1 MFSSLCAVISFLTL
15 LNFPHTPQLAD
26 WSTHFNDVTAFS
38 KYFDFSKRLFFLVYL
53 LFVSNSGPNPIFPPL
68 GATPTARSSF
78 LQCRSIPLRIPQPGS
93 HRAELCHNTATL
105 PCFVM
110 LRRAVFS
117 AGLSAETAAALLL
130 LTLMLHNQIAPSSRC
145 FTALPGTTKVEPSL
159 RGTKALLRGVGRPAT
174 ASLHNSKAKFGD
186 NLLDCRSR
194 CCLCIFLSLL
204 LTIQRTG
211 EKE

>member
-1 MFSSLCAVISFLTL
+1 MSQHSQNILTFPSVFSFSSICSLYLTL
-15 LNFPHTPQLAD
+15 VRTQ
-26 WSTHFNDVTAFS
+26 FS
-38 KYFDFSKRLFFLVYL
+38 RL
-53 LFVSNSGPNPIFPPL
+53 S

-93 HRAELCHNTATL
+93 HRPELCHNKATL
-105 PCFVM
+105 LFS

-204 LTIQRTG
+204 LTIQRAA

>member
-1 MFSSLCAVISFLTL
+1 MSQHSQNILTFPSVFSFSSICSLYLTL
-15 LNFPHTPQLAD
+15 VRTQ
-26 WSTHFNDVTAFS
+26 FS
-38 KYFDFSKRLFFLVYL
+38 RL
-53 LFVSNSGPNPIFPPL
+53 S

-93 HRAELCHNTATL
+93 HRAELCHNKATL
-105 PCFVM
+105 PCFVI

-159 RGTKALLRGVGRPAT
+159 RGTKALLRGVGSPAT

-211 EKE
+211 EGAIIAPKIYLVSIFQLW

>member
-1 MFSSLCAVISFLTL
+1 MSQHSQNILTFPSVFSFSSICSLYLTL
-15 LNFPHTPQLAD
+15 VRTQ
-26 WSTHFNDVTAFS
+26 FS
-38 KYFDFSKRLFFLVYL
+38 RL
-53 LFVSNSGPNPIFPPL
+53 S

-93 HRAELCHNTATL
+93 HRPELCHNKATL

-117 AGLSAETAAALLL
+117 AGLSAETAAELLL

-145 FTALPGTTKVEPSL
+145 FTALPGSTKVEPSL

-186 NLLDCRSR
+186 NLLDCRSC

-204 LTIQRTG
+204 LTIQRAG
-211 EKE
+211 EKK